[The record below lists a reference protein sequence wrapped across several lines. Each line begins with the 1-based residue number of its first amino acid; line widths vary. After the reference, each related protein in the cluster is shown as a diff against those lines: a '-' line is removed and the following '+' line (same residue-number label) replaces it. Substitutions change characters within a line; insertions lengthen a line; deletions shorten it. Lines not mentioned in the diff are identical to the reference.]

1 MAAIA
6 ARYARAFAEVAEQQ
20 KLDPD
25 KSVQDLDALAA
36 LFAESRELHEVFMN
50 PAVPHPEK
58 IKLLDAIIQRT
69 GGSKFLRNF
78 VAVMV
83 DQQRIGMIGEIAREF
98 RHQLDERVGIADAQV
113 SAARALTADEKRVL
127 EQQLASVT
135 GKRIRARYSEDPGLL
150 GGVKVRV
157 GSTIYDGSV
166 RSRLRRIREQ
176 ITGA

>member
-20 KLDPD
+20 KLDPE
-25 KSVQDLDALAA
+25 KAVQDLDSLAG

-58 IKLLDAIIQRT
+58 IKLLDAIIQRI
-69 GGSKFLRNF
+69 GGTKFLRNF

-98 RHQLDERVGIADAQV
+98 RDQLDERVGIADAQV
-113 SAARALTADEKRVL
+113 SSARELTADEKKTL
-127 EQQLASVT
+127 EM
-135 GKRIRARYSEDPGLL
+135 
-150 GGVKVRV
+150 
-157 GSTIYDGSV
+157 
-166 RSRLRRIREQ
+166 
-176 ITGA
+176 